1 MSLNLSAR
9 LAPQFTR
16 NVRHRGEEYY
26 WHDQVRIER
35 ASESELH
42 ARVRGSQTYDVEL
55 NFRDGT
61 LSVWCDCPYFADNGV
76 PCKHLWA
83 AILAAEAE
91 GGLSVAA
98 SAPQLVLSDD
108 SELPFHDDDLK
119 TPKAR
124 WRDWAARS
132 RVPVTTGQ
140 RVQKPPS
147 WQQQFS
153 EIVARGSRPAAT
165 DSTWPAKREVL
176 YIVDVATCLSGGGLC
191 LTLESRDRKKDG
203 SWTRHKPLAMKRS
216 QIQHLPVSE
225 DQQVLSMLAGTQTY
239 AYGYLDPYDRLPEL
253 SMLPPA
259 LSATLMPLMI
269 RTGRCY
275 LRPQNE
281 PEALLPLAWDDG
293 EAWSFGLELGKA
305 EDGQCALTGFFQHGE
320 ERMKLTA
327 PLLVA
332 PGLLL
337 TRDRVA
343 RCAREASFE
352 WISALRKKRS
362 IVAPES
368 EKDQFLATLLC
379 SRNLPPLTVPEEMR
393 YEELASIPAP
403 RLKISRAPTRLG
415 PGRLQAELSFA
426 YDERIVSEF
435 DPTRGFFDAASRRFL
450 RRDFDA
456 EAAAHTLLDQLG
468 VKRGQASYWAPE
480 PARGFATSKL
490 PRVVRSLVEAGWH
503 IDAEGKIFRRPG
515 SYRLEVSSGVD
526 WFELHG
532 EVDYGNT
539 RARLPELLAAL
550 RRGNNMVQLDDGTYG
565 MLPEEW
571 LRRIGPLAGMGSPE
585 NGHIHFSRSQ
595 AGLLDALL
603 ATQPQALWDQTFA
616 RVRAELQQFSAVE
629 TTRQPEGFV
638 GRLRDYQCEGL
649 AWLLFLQRFSFGG
662 CLADDMGVGKTAQVL
677 ALLELR
683 RELRST
689 GQAVAP
695 SLIVVPKSLVFNW
708 KEEAERFTPR
718 LRVLDHTGMGRD
730 GKDFAACDVILTTY
744 GTLRRD
750 ILSLKDLEFDYVIL
764 DEAQAIKNADTESSK
779 AVRLLRG
786 RYRLGLSGTPVENHL
801 GELWSLFEFLNPGML
816 GAASVFKVAGSTWR
830 NPTEDTRR
838 LLAQALRPFI
848 LRRTKQQVAQ
858 ELPLKSEQTIYCEM
872 ETAQRKLY
880 DELRQHYR
888 ESLLKRIETD
898 GLTKSKIQVLEAL
911 LRLRQAACHPAL
923 LDPKRIGDP
932 SAKLEA
938 LLAQLREVLDEGHKA
953 LVFSQ
958 FTSLLKIVRERLNES
973 GIVYEY
979 LDGATRDRQARV
991 ERFQTDASCRIF
1003 LISLKAGGVGLN
1015 LTAAE
1020 YVFILDP
1027 WWNPAVE
1034 AQAVDRTHRIGQQH
1048 PVFAYRLI
1056 ARDTVEEKI
1065 LELQNSKRDLAAE
1078 IIGAESSV
1086 IRNLKPE
1093 DLALLLS

>member
-1 MSLNLSAR
+1 MSLKLSDR
-9 LAPQFTR
+9 LAPQFTK
-16 NVRHRGEEYY
+16 NVRHRGQEYY
-26 WHDQVRIER
+26 WRDRVRIEG
-35 ASESELH
+35 ASGTELN
-42 ARVRGSQTYDVEL
+42 ARVRGSQTYDVGL
-55 NFRDGT
+55 NFRDGI
-61 LSVWCDCPYFADNGV
+61 LSVWCDCPYFVDHGV

-83 AILAAEAE
+83 TILAADAQ

-98 SAPQLVLSDD
+98 SAPQLVLRDEF
-108 SELPFHDDDLK
+108 ELPDDEADLN
-119 TPKAR
+119 TLQAG
-124 WRDWAARS
+124 WRDSADRS
-132 RVPVTTGQ
+132 RVPVAARQ
-140 RVQKPPS
+140 QAPKPPS
-147 WQQQFS
+147 WQQEFN
-153 EIVARGSRPAAT
+153 EIVAPGSRPAAAQ
-165 DSTWPAKREVL
+165 STWPARREVL
-176 YIVDVATCLSGGGLC
+176 YIVDIATCLSGGGLC
-191 LTLESRDRKKDG
+191 LRLESRDRKKDG
-203 SWTRHKPLAMKRS
+203 SWTSPKPLAMKRS
-216 QIQHLPVSE
+216 QIQRLPLTE
-225 DQQVLSMLAGTQTY
+225 DQQILSMLAGTQRY
-239 AYGYLDPYDRLPEL
+239 AYGYLDPYERLPEL
-253 SMLPPA
+253 STLPPA
-259 LSATLMPLMI
+259 LSAILVPLLV

-275 LRPQNE
+275 LRPRNE
-281 PEALLPLAWDDG
+281 PEALLPLAWDNG
-293 EAWSFGLELGKA
+293 EAWSFGLELGRA
-305 EDGQCALTGFFQHGE
+305 EEAQCALTGFFHRGE
-320 ERMKLTA
+320 ERMKPTA
-327 PLLVA
+327 PVLVA
-332 PGLLL
+332 PGFLF

-343 RCAREASFE
+343 RCAQEASFE
-352 WISALRKKRS
+352 WISAFRKKCS
-362 IVAPES
+362 ILAPES
-368 EKDQFLATLLC
+368 EKDQFLNTLLC
-379 SRNLPPLTVPEEMR
+379 SRNLPPLTVAEEMR
-393 YEELASIPAP
+393 YEELASTPAP
-403 RLKISRAPTRLG
+403 RLKISQAPTRLG

-426 YDERIVSEF
+426 YDDRIVSEF
-435 DPTRGFFDAASRRFL
+435 DPSRGIFDAASRRFL

-456 EAAAHTLLDQLG
+456 EAAANAMLDQLG
-468 VKRGQASYWAPE
+468 VKRGQASYWEPE
-480 PARGFATSKL
+480 PARGFAASKL

-515 SYRLEVSSGVD
+515 AYRLEVTSGVD

-532 EVDYGNT
+532 EVDYGGT
-539 RARLPELLAAL
+539 KARLPELLAAL

-571 LRRIGPLAGMGSPE
+571 LRRIGSLAGMGSPE
-585 NGHIHFSRSQ
+585 NGHIHFTRSQ

-603 ATQPQALWDQTFA
+603 ATQPEAQWDQTFA
-616 RVRAELQQFSAVE
+616 RVRAELQQFGGVE
-629 TTRQPEGFV
+629 AAAQPEGFV

-649 AWLLFLQRFSFGG
+649 AWILFLQRFSFGG

-677 ALLELR
+677 ALLEMRRALR
-683 RELRST
+683 CT
-689 GQAVAP
+689 GQPVAP
-695 SLIVVPKSLVFNW
+695 SLIVVPKSLLFNW
-708 KEEAERFTPR
+708 KEEAKRFTPR
-718 LRVLDHTGMGRD
+718 LRVLDHTGMTREGN
-730 GKDFAACDVILTTY
+730 DFAASDVILTTY

-764 DEAQAIKNADTESSK
+764 DEAQAVKNADTESSK
-779 AVRLLRG
+779 AVRLLRA

-816 GAASVFKVAGSTWR
+816 GAASAFKVAGGTWR

-858 ELPLKSEQTIYCEM
+858 ELPPKSEQTIYCEM
-872 ETAQRKLY
+872 EMAQRKLY

-898 GLTKSKIQVLEAL
+898 GMTKSKIQVLEAL

-923 LDPKRIGDP
+923 LDPQRRGDP

-958 FTSLLKIVRERLNES
+958 FTSLLNIVRERLNES
-973 GIVYEY
+973 DIVYEY

-991 ERFQTDASCRIF
+991 ERFQTDPRCSIF

-1034 AQAVDRTHRIGQQH
+1034 AQAVDRTHRIGQQR

>member
-1 MSLNLSAR
+1 
-9 LAPQFTR
+9 
-16 NVRHRGEEYY
+16 V
-26 WHDQVRIER
+26 
-35 ASESELH
+35 
-42 ARVRGSQTYDVEL
+42 
-55 NFRDGT
+55 
-61 LSVWCDCPYFADNGV
+61 DNGIA
-76 PCKHLWA
+76 CKHLWA
-83 AILAAEAE
+83 TILAADAQ
-91 GGLSVAA
+91 GGISVPA
-98 SAPQLVLSDD
+98 SAPQLVLRDD
-108 SELPFHDDDLK
+108 FESPFDDADLK
-119 TPKAR
+119 TQVAR
-124 WRDWAARS
+124 WRDSVARP
-132 RVPVTTGQ
+132 RVPVTTRP
-140 RVQKPPS
+140 RVPKSPS
-147 WQQQFS
+147 WRQQFS
-153 EIVARGSRPAAT
+153 DIVAPGSGPDAPA
-165 DSTWPAKREVL
+165 STWPAKREVL
-176 YIVDVATCLSGGGLC
+176 YVVDIARCLSGGGLW
-191 LTLESRDRKKDG
+191 LALESRDRKKDG
-203 SWTRHKPLAMKRS
+203 SWTRPKPLAMKRS
-216 QIQHLPVSE
+216 QIQRLPVSE

-239 AYGYLDPYDRLPEL
+239 AYGYLDHYQRVSEL
-253 SMLPPA
+253 LMLPPV
-259 LSATLMPLMI
+259 LSATVMPLMV
-269 RTGRCY
+269 RTGRCC

-281 PEALLPLAWDDG
+281 PEGLLPLAWDEG
-293 EAWSFGLELGKA
+293 GAWSFGLELGKA
-305 EDGQCALTGFFQHGE
+305 EDGQCALTGFFHRGE
-320 ERMKLTA
+320 ERMKLAA
-327 PLLVA
+327 PVLVT
-332 PGLLL
+332 PDLLL

-343 RCAREASFE
+343 RCTQEASFE

-368 EKDQFLATLLC
+368 EKDQFLAALLC
-379 SRNLPPLTVPEEMR
+379 CRNLPPLTVPEEMR
-393 YEELASIPAP
+393 YDELASIPAP
-403 RLKISRAPTRLG
+403 RLKISQAPTRLG

-426 YDERIVSEF
+426 YDDWIVSEF
-435 DPTRGFFDAASRRFL
+435 DTSGGVFDAARRRFL
-450 RRDFDA
+450 RRDFNA
-456 EAAAHTLLDQLG
+456 EAAANALLDQLG
-468 VKRGQASYWAPE
+468 VKRGQAGYLEPE
-480 PARGFATSKL
+480 SARGLAASKL
-490 PRVVRSLVEAGWH
+490 PRVVRALVEAGWH

-532 EVDYGNT
+532 EVDYGGT

-565 MLPEEW
+565 MLPEAW
-571 LRRIGPLAGMGSPE
+571 LRRIDPLAGMGSPE
-585 NGHIHFSRSQ
+585 KGHIHFTRSQ

-603 ATQPQALWDQTFA
+603 ATQPEAQWDQTFA
-616 RVRAELQQFSAVE
+616 RVRAELNEFGAVE
-629 TTRQPEGFV
+629 TTAQPEGFV

-649 AWLLFLQRFSFGG
+649 AWMLFLQRFCFGG

-677 ALLELR
+677 ALLEMR
-683 RELRST
+683 RELRCT
-689 GQAVAP
+689 GQPIAP

-708 KEEAERFTPR
+708 KEEARRFTPQ
-718 LRVLDHTGMGRD
+718 LRVLDHTGMARD
-730 GKDFAACDVILTTY
+730 GNAFAACDVILTTY

-764 DEAQAIKNADTESSK
+764 DEAQAVKNADTESSK

-786 RYRLGLSGTPVENHL
+786 RHRLALSGTPVENHL

-816 GAASVFKVAGSTWR
+816 GAGSAFKVASSTWR

-848 LRRTKQQVAQ
+848 LRRTKQEVAQ
-858 ELPLKSEQTIYCEM
+858 ELPPKSEQTIYCEM
-872 ETAQRKLY
+872 ETAQRNLY

-888 ESLLKRIETD
+888 QSLLKRIETD

-923 LDPKRIGDP
+923 LDPKRIADP

-938 LLAQLREVLDEGHKA
+938 LLAQLREVLEEGHKA

-958 FTSLLKIVRERLNES
+958 FTSLLKIVGQRLNES
-973 GIVYEY
+973 GVVYEY

-991 ERFQTDASCRIF
+991 ERFQADPSCRLF

-1034 AQAVDRTHRIGQQH
+1034 AQAVDRTHRIGQQR

-1056 ARDTVEEKI
+1056 TRDTVEEKI
-1065 LELQNSKRDLAAE
+1065 LELQNSKRELAAD
-1078 IIGAESSV
+1078 IIGAANSV

-1093 DLALLLS
+1093 DLELLLS

>member
-1 MSLNLSAR
+1 MSLNLSTR
-9 LAPQFTR
+9 LAPQFTK

-26 WHDQVRIER
+26 WRDQVRIER
-35 ASESELH
+35 ASETELH

-55 NFRDGT
+55 NFRDGI
-61 LSVWCDCPYFADNGV
+61 LSVWCDCPYFVDNGV

-83 AILAAEAE
+83 TILAAEAQ
-91 GGLSVAA
+91 GGLSVAT
-98 SAPQLVLSDD
+98 SAPQLVLSND
-108 SELPFHDDDLK
+108 SELPFDDADLRRL
-119 TPKAR
+119 TAR
-124 WRDWAARS
+124 WRDSVARS
-132 RVPVTTGQ
+132 RVPVTTRQ
-140 RVQKPPS
+140 RVPKPPS

-153 EIVARGSRPAAT
+153 EMVAPGSRPAAPE
-165 DSTWPAKREVL
+165 STWSAKREVL
-176 YIVDVATCLSGGGLC
+176 YIVDIATCLSGGGLC

-203 SWTRHKPLAMKRS
+203 SWTRPKPLAMKRS
-216 QIQHLPVSE
+216 QIQRLPITE
-225 DQQVLSMLAGTQTY
+225 DQQVLSMVAGTQTY
-239 AYGYLDPYDRLPEL
+239 ASGYLDPYERLPEL

-259 LSATLMPLMI
+259 LSAMLMPLMV

-305 EDGQCALTGFFQHGE
+305 EDGQCALTGFFHRGE

-327 PLLVA
+327 PVLVA

-343 RCAREASFE
+343 RCAQEASFE
-352 WISALRKKRS
+352 WISALRKKCS
-362 IVAPES
+362 IVAPKG
-368 EKDQFLATLLC
+368 EKDQFLAALLC

-426 YDERIVSEF
+426 YDDRIVPEF
-435 DPTRGFFDAASRRFL
+435 DSSQGVFDAASRRFL
-450 RRDFDA
+450 IRDFDA
-456 EAAAHTLLDQLG
+456 EAAANALLDQLG
-468 VKRGQASYWAPE
+468 VKRGQASYWEPE
-480 PARGFATSKL
+480 PVRGFAASKL

-539 RARLPELLAAL
+539 KARLPELLAAL

-585 NGHIHFSRSQ
+585 NGHIHFTRSQ

-603 ATQPQALWDQTFA
+603 ATQPEAQWDQTFA
-616 RVRAELQQFSAVE
+616 RVRADLHQFSAVE
-629 TTRQPEGFV
+629 TTAQPEGFV

-649 AWLLFLQRFSFGG
+649 AWILFLQRYSFGG

-677 ALLELR
+677 ALLEMR
-683 RELRST
+683 RELRCT
-689 GQAVAP
+689 GKPVAP

-708 KEEAERFTPR
+708 KQEAERFTPQ
-718 LRVLDHTGMGRD
+718 LRVLDHTGMARD
-730 GKDFAACDVILTTY
+730 GNDFAACDVILTTY

-764 DEAQAIKNADTESSK
+764 DEAQAVKNADTESSK

-858 ELPLKSEQTIYCEM
+858 ELPPKSEQTIYCEM
-872 ETAQRKLY
+872 DTAQRKLY

-932 SAKLEA
+932 SGKLEA

-991 ERFQTDASCRIF
+991 ERFQTDPSCRIF

-1034 AQAVDRTHRIGQQH
+1034 AQAVDRTHRIGQQRS
-1048 PVFAYRLI
+1048 VFAYRLI
-1056 ARDTVEEKI
+1056 TRDTVEEKI

>member
-1 MSLNLSAR
+1 VSLNLSTQ
-9 LAPQFTR
+9 LAAQFTR
-16 NVRHRGEEYY
+16 SVQRRGEEYY
-26 WHDQVRIER
+26 CRDRVRIER
-35 ASESELH
+35 ASETELQ
-42 ARVRGSQTYDVEL
+42 ARVHGSQTYDVEL
-55 NFRDGT
+55 KFKDGT
-61 LSVWCDCPYFADNGV
+61 ISVWCDCPYFADNGV

-83 AILAAEAE
+83 TILAGEAQ
-91 GGLSVAA
+91 GALPVAA
-98 SAPQLVLSDD
+98 SAPQLLLNDD
-108 SELPFHDDDLK
+108 SELPFQHASLK
-119 TPKAR
+119 TQKPGWQESLAH
-124 WRDWAARS
+124 S
-132 RVPVTTGQ
+132 RVPVTIRQ
-140 RVQKPPS
+140 RVRKPPS
-147 WQQQFS
+147 WQQQFR
-153 EIVARGSRPAAT
+153 EILTPSSRPDAPEF
-165 DSTWPAKREVL
+165 TWPTKREVL
-176 YIVDVATCLSGGGLC
+176 YIVDVATSLSRGGLC
-191 LTLESRDRKKDG
+191 LALESRDRKKDG
-203 SWTRHKPLAMKRS
+203 NWTRSKPLAMKRS
-216 QIQHLPVSE
+216 QIQSLPVIE
-225 DQQVLSMLAGTQTY
+225 DQQVLSMLAGAQTY
-239 AYGYLDPYDRLPEL
+239 AYGYDPYERLPEW
-253 SMLPPA
+253 SILPPA
-259 LSATLMPLMI
+259 LSAMLMPLMV

-275 LRPQNE
+275 LRPKNE

-305 EDGQCALTGFFQHGE
+305 EGGQCALTGFFHRGE
-320 ERMKLTA
+320 ERMNVTV
-327 PLLVA
+327 PVLVA

-337 TRDRVA
+337 TGDRVA
-343 RCAREASFE
+343 RCAQEASFE
-352 WISALRKKRS
+352 WISALRKKYS

-368 EKDQFLATLLC
+368 ERDQFLAALLC

-393 YEELASIPAP
+393 YEELASNPAP
-403 RLKISRAPTRLG
+403 RLKISQAPTRVG

-426 YDERIVSEF
+426 YDDRIMAEF
-435 DPTRGFFDAASRRFL
+435 DPSRGVFDAAGRRFL

-456 EAAAHTLLDQLG
+456 EAAADALLDQLG
-468 VKRGQASYWAPE
+468 VKRGPASYWEPE
-480 PARGFATSKL
+480 PARVFAASKL
-490 PRVVRSLVEAGWH
+490 PGVVRSLVEAGWH

-539 RARLPELLAAL
+539 KARLPELLAAL

-585 NGHIHFSRSQ
+585 NGHIHFARSQ

-603 ATQPQALWDQTFA
+603 ATQPEAQWDQTFA
-616 RVRAELQQFSAVE
+616 RVRAELHQFSVVE
-629 TTRQPEGFV
+629 TTPQPEGFV

-649 AWLLFLQRFSFGG
+649 SWMLFLQRCSFGG

-677 ALLELR
+677 ALLEMR
-683 RELRST
+683 RELRCT
-689 GQAVAP
+689 GQPIAP

-708 KEEAERFTPR
+708 KQEAERFTPQ
-718 LRVLDHTGMGRD
+718 LRVLDHTGMARNGN
-730 GKDFAACDVILTTY
+730 DFAGCDVVLTTY

-764 DEAQAIKNADTESSK
+764 DEAQAVKNADTESSK

-816 GAASVFKVAGSTWR
+816 GAASIFKIAGSSWR
-830 NPTEDTRR
+830 NPTEDTRH

-858 ELPLKSEQTIYCEM
+858 ELPPKSEQTIYCEM
-872 ETAQRKLY
+872 EAAQRKLY

-888 ESLLKRIETD
+888 ELLLKRIETD
-898 GLTKSKIQVLEAL
+898 GMAKSKIQVLEAL

-923 LDPKRIGDP
+923 LDPKRIGEP

-979 LDGATRDRQARV
+979 LDGATRDRQDRV
-991 ERFQTDASCRIF
+991 ERFQTDPSCRIF

-1034 AQAVDRTHRIGQQH
+1034 AQAVDRAHRIGQQH
-1048 PVFAYRLI
+1048 PIFAYRLI

-1078 IIGAESSV
+1078 IIGAESGV

>member
-16 NVRHRGEEYY
+16 SVRHRGEEYY
-26 WHDQVRIER
+26 RRDQVRIER
-35 ASESELH
+35 TSETDLH

-55 NFRDGT
+55 KFKDGI
-61 LSVWCDCPYFADNGV
+61 LSVRCDCPYFVDNGV

-83 AILAAEAE
+83 TILAAEAQ
-91 GGLSVAA
+91 GGLSAA
-98 SAPQLVLSDD
+98 VSAPHLELSDD
-108 SELPFHDDDLK
+108 SELPFDDADLK
-119 TPKAR
+119 TLKAR
-124 WRDWAARS
+124 WRDSVARS
-132 RVPVTTGQ
+132 RIPVATRQ
-140 RVQKPPS
+140 RVPRQRS

-153 EIVARGSRPAAT
+153 EIVSPGSLAT
-165 DSTWPAKREVL
+165 QESMWPAKREVL
-176 YIVDVATCLSGGGLC
+176 YIVDIATCLSGGGLC

-203 SWTRHKPLAMKRS
+203 NWARPKPLAMKRS
-216 QIQHLPVSE
+216 QIQRLPLRE
-225 DQQVLSMLAGTQTY
+225 DQQILSMLAGTQSY
-239 AYGYLDPYDRLPEL
+239 AYGYPDPYERLRDL

-259 LSATLMPLMI
+259 LSAMLMPLMV

-293 EAWSFGLELGKA
+293 EAWNFWLELGKA
-305 EDGQCALTGFFQHGE
+305 EGGQCALTGFFQRGE
-320 ERMKLTA
+320 ERMELTA
-327 PLLVA
+327 PVLVA
-332 PGLLL
+332 PGFLL

-343 RCAREASFE
+343 RCAQEASFE
-352 WISALRKKRS
+352 WISALRKKCS

-368 EKDQFLATLLC
+368 EKDQFLAALLC
-379 SRNLPPLTVPEEMR
+379 SRNLPPLAVPEEMR
-393 YEELASIPAP
+393 YEELAAIPAP
-403 RLKISRAPTRLG
+403 RLKISQAPTHLG
-415 PGRLQAELSFA
+415 SGRLQAELSFA
-426 YDERIVSEF
+426 YDDRIVPEF
-435 DPTRGFFDAASRRFL
+435 DPSRGVFDAPSRRFL

-456 EAAAHTLLDQLG
+456 EAEANALLDELG
-468 VKRGQASYWAPE
+468 VKRGPTYWEPE
-480 PARGFATSKL
+480 PTRGFAASKL
-490 PRVVRSLVEAGWH
+490 PQVVRPLVEAGWH

-515 SYRLEVSSGVD
+515 SYRLEVSSGMD

-532 EVDYGNT
+532 EVDYGPT
-539 RARLPELLAAL
+539 KARLPELLAAL

-565 MLPEEW
+565 MLPEQW

-585 NGHIHFSRSQ
+585 DGHIHFTRSQ

-603 ATQPQALWDQTFA
+603 ATQPEAQWDHTFA
-616 RVRAELQQFSAVE
+616 RVRAELQQFSAVG
-629 TTRQPEGFV
+629 TTAQPDGFV

-649 AWLLFLQRFSFGG
+649 AWMLFLQRFSFGG

-677 ALLELR
+677 ALLEMR
-683 RELRST
+683 RELRCT
-689 GQAVAP
+689 GQPVSP

-708 KEEAERFTPR
+708 KQEAERFTPQ
-718 LRVLDHTGMGRD
+718 LRVLDHTGMARD
-730 GKDFAACDVILTTY
+730 GNDFAACDVILTTY

-764 DEAQAIKNADTESSK
+764 DEAQSVKNSDTESSK

-816 GAASVFKVAGSTWR
+816 GAASVFKVAGSTGR

-838 LLAQALRPFI
+838 LLARALRPFI

-858 ELPLKSEQTIYCEM
+858 ELPPKSEQTIYCEM

-888 ESLLKRIETD
+888 ESLLKRIATD
-898 GLTKSKIQVLEAL
+898 GLTKSKIQILEAL

-923 LDPKRIGDP
+923 LDPKRIGDA

-973 GIVYEY
+973 GVVYEY

-991 ERFQTDASCRIF
+991 ERFQTDPGCRIF

-1034 AQAVDRTHRIGQQH
+1034 AQAVDRAHRIGQRR

-1065 LELQNSKRDLAAE
+1065 LELQKSKRDLAAE

>member
-1 MSLNLSAR
+1 MSLNLSTL
-9 LAPQFTR
+9 LAPQFSK

-26 WHDQVRIER
+26 WRDQVRIER
-35 ASESELH
+35 ASETQFH

-55 NFRDGT
+55 NFRDGM
-61 LSVWCDCPYFADNGV
+61 LSVWCDCPYFVDNGV

-83 AILAAEAE
+83 TILAAEAQ
-91 GGLSVAA
+91 GGLSWAT

-108 SELPFHDDDLK
+108 SELPFDEADLK
-119 TPKAR
+119 TLRAR
-124 WRDWAARS
+124 WRDSVSRS
-132 RVPVTTGQ
+132 RVPVTTRQ
-140 RVQKPPS
+140 RALKPPS
-147 WQQQFS
+147 WQQQFN
-153 EIVARGSRPAAT
+153 EIVAPGSRPAAPE
-165 DSTWPAKREVL
+165 STWPAKREVL
-176 YIVDVATCLSGGGLC
+176 YIVDISRCLSDGGLC

-203 SWTRHKPLAMKRS
+203 SWTRSKPLAMKRS
-216 QIQHLPVSE
+216 QIQRLPVTE
-225 DQQVLSMLAGTQTY
+225 DQQVLSMLAGTQTH
-239 AYGYLDPYDRLPEL
+239 AYGYLNPYERLPEL

-259 LSATLMPLMI
+259 LSAMLMPLML

-305 EDGQCALTGFFQHGE
+305 EDGQCALTGFFHRGE
-320 ERMKLTA
+320 ERMKLTV
-327 PLLVA
+327 PVLVA

-337 TRDRVA
+337 TTDRVA
-343 RCAREASFE
+343 RCAQEASFG
-352 WISALRKKRS
+352 WISALRKKCS

-368 EKDQFLATLLC
+368 EKDQFLAALLC

-403 RLKISRAPTRLG
+403 RLKISQAPTRLG
-415 PGRLQAELSFA
+415 PGRLQADLSFA
-426 YDERIVSEF
+426 YDDRIVPEF
-435 DPTRGFFDAASRRFL
+435 DSSRGVFDAAGRRFL

-456 EAAAHTLLDQLG
+456 EAAANTLLDQLG
-468 VKRGQASYWAPE
+468 VKRGQPSYWEPE
-480 PARGFATSKL
+480 PARGFAASKL
-490 PRVVRSLVEAGWH
+490 PRIVRSLVEAGWH

-539 RARLPELLAAL
+539 KARLPELLAAL

-585 NGHIHFSRSQ
+585 NGHIHFTRSQ

-603 ATQPQALWDQTFA
+603 ATQPEAQWDQTFA
-616 RVRAELQQFSAVE
+616 RVRGELHQLGAVE
-629 TTRQPEGFV
+629 NTAQPEGFA

-649 AWLLFLQRFSFGG
+649 AWMLFLQRFSFGG

-677 ALLELR
+677 ALLEMRRALR
-683 RELRST
+683 CI
-689 GQAVAP
+689 GQPIAP
-695 SLIVVPKSLVFNW
+695 SLVVVPKSLVFNW
-708 KEEAERFTPR
+708 KEEAGRFTPQ
-718 LRVLDHTGMGRD
+718 LRILDHTGMARD
-730 GKDFAACDVILTTY
+730 GNDFAACDVILTTY

-764 DEAQAIKNADTESSK
+764 DEAQAVKNADTESSK

-786 RYRLGLSGTPVENHL
+786 RYRLALSGTPVENHL

-838 LLAQALRPFI
+838 LLAQALRPLI
-848 LRRTKQQVAQ
+848 LRRTKQEVAQ
-858 ELPLKSEQTIYCEM
+858 ELPPKSEQTIYCEM
-872 ETAQRKLY
+872 ETAQRNLY

-911 LRLRQAACHPAL
+911 LRLRQVACHPAL

-958 FTSLLKIVRERLNES
+958 FTSLLKIVGERLNES
-973 GIVYEY
+973 GVVYEY

-991 ERFQTDASCRIF
+991 ERFQDDPSCRIF

-1034 AQAVDRTHRIGQQH
+1034 AQAVDRTHRIGQQR

-1056 ARDTVEEKI
+1056 TRYTVEEKI

-1078 IIGAESSV
+1078 IIGAESRV

-1093 DLALLLS
+1093 DLELLLS

>member
-9 LAPQFTR
+9 LAPQFTGE
-16 NVRHRGEEYY
+16 VRHRGQEYY
-26 WHDQVRIER
+26 WGDRVRIER
-35 ASESELH
+35 ATGTELS
-42 ARVRGSQTYDVEL
+42 ARVRGSETYDVEL
-55 NFRDGT
+55 NFRDGI
-61 LSVWCDCPYFADNGV
+61 LSVWCDCPYFVENGV
-76 PCKHLWA
+76 RCKHLWA
-83 AILAAEAE
+83 TILAAEAQ
-91 GGLSVAA
+91 GGLSVAS
-98 SAPQLVLSDD
+98 SAPRLVLSDD
-108 SELPFHDDDLK
+108 FELPGDDGDLK
-119 TPKAR
+119 TLLGGWQDPVA
-124 WRDWAARS
+124 
-132 RVPVTTGQ
+132 RVPVTTPQ
-140 RVQKPPS
+140 RVAKSPS

-153 EIVARGSRPAAT
+153 EIVAPGSRPST
-165 DSTWPAKREVL
+165 PESTWPAKREIL
-176 YIVDVATCLSGGGLC
+176 YVVDVATCLSGGGLC
-191 LTLESRDRKKDG
+191 LTLESRDRKKDL
-203 SWTRHKPLAMKRS
+203 SWTRPKPLAIKRS
-216 QIQHLPVSE
+216 QIQGLPVTE
-225 DQQVLSMLAGTQTY
+225 DQQILSMLAGTQTY
-239 AYGYLDPYDRLPEL
+239 AYGYMDSYERLPEL
-253 SMLPPA
+253 SVFPPA
-259 LSATLMPLMI
+259 LTAILMPLLV
-269 RTGRCY
+269 RTGRFY

-305 EDGQCALTGFFQHGE
+305 EQGHCALTGFFQRGE

-327 PLLVA
+327 PVLVT
-332 PGLLL
+332 PGFLL

-343 RCAREASFE
+343 RCAQEASFQ
-352 WISALRKKRS
+352 WISALRKRCS
-362 IVAPES
+362 IVVPES
-368 EKDQFLATLLC
+368 EKDQLLNALLC

-403 RLKISRAPTRLG
+403 RLKISQAPARLG
-415 PGRLQAELSFA
+415 PGRLEAELSFA
-426 YDERIVSEF
+426 YDDRIVSEF
-435 DPTRGFFDAASRRFL
+435 DPSPGVYDAANRQFL
-450 RRDFDA
+450 RRDFGA
-456 EAAAHTLLDQLG
+456 EAAAHALLDQLG
-468 VKRGQASYWAPE
+468 VKRSQGSYWQPA
-480 PARGFATSKL
+480 PARGLAASKL

-515 SYRLEVSSGVD
+515 SCRLEVSSGVD

-532 EVDYGNT
+532 EVNYGDT
-539 RARLPELLAAL
+539 KARLPELLAAL

-585 NGHIHFSRSQ
+585 NGHIHFTRSQ

-603 ATQPQALWDQTFA
+603 ATQPEAQWDQTFA
-616 RVRAELQQFSAVE
+616 RVRAELEQFRGVE
-629 TTRQPEGFV
+629 TVAQPEGFV

-649 AWLLFLQRFSFGG
+649 AWMLFLQRFSFGG

-677 ALLELR
+677 ALLEMR

-689 GQAVAP
+689 GQPVAP

-708 KEEAERFTPR
+708 KEEAERFTPQ
-718 LRVLDHTGMGRD
+718 LRVLDHTGMAREGN
-730 GKDFAACDVILTTY
+730 DFAAWDVILTTY

-750 ILSLKDLEFDYVIL
+750 VLSLKDLEFDYVIL
-764 DEAQAIKNADTESSK
+764 DEAQAVKNADTESSK

-816 GAASVFKVAGSTWR
+816 GAASAFKVAGSTWR

-838 LLAQALRPFI
+838 LLARSLRPFI
-848 LRRTKQQVAQ
+848 LRRTKQQVAP
-858 ELPLKSEQTIYCEM
+858 ELPPKSEQTIYCEM

-880 DELRQHYR
+880 DELRRHYR
-888 ESLLKRIETD
+888 ESLLKRIETE
-898 GLTKSKIQVLEAL
+898 GMTKSKIQVLEAL

-923 LDPKRIGDP
+923 LDPQRIRDP

-938 LLAQLREVLDEGHKA
+938 LLAQLRQVLDEGHKA

-958 FTSLLKIVRERLNES
+958 FTSLLKIVRERLDES

-979 LDGATRDRQARV
+979 LDGATPDRQARV
-991 ERFQTDASCRIF
+991 ERFQTDPGCRIF
-1003 LISLKAGGVGLN
+1003 LISVKAGGVGLN

-1034 AQAVDRTHRIGQQH
+1034 SQAVDRTHRIGQQR

-1086 IRNLKPE
+1086 LRNLKPE

>member
-1 MSLNLSAR
+1 MSLNLSTL

-16 NVRHRGEEYY
+16 NVRRRGEEYY
-26 WHDQVRIER
+26 WCDQVRIER

-55 NFRDGT
+55 NFGDGI
-61 LSVWCDCPYFADNGV
+61 LSVWFDCPYFVDNGV

-83 AILAAEAE
+83 TILAAEAQ
-91 GGLSVAA
+91 GGLPVAT

-108 SELPFHDDDLK
+108 FELPFEDTDPKILK
-119 TPKAR
+119 AS
-124 WRDWAARS
+124 WRDSVGRS
-132 RVPVTTGQ
+132 HVPVTTRQ
-140 RVQKPPS
+140 RVSKPPS

-153 EIVARGSRPAAT
+153 EIVAPGSRPDAPE
-165 DSTWPAKREVL
+165 STWPAKREVL
-176 YIVDVATCLSGGGLC
+176 YIVDIATCLSGGGLC

-203 SWTRHKPLAMKRS
+203 SWTRPKPLAMKRS
-216 QIQHLPVSE
+216 QIQRLPATE
-225 DQQVLSMLAGTQTY
+225 DQQVLSALAGTRY
-239 AYGYLDPYDRLPEL
+239 AYGYLDPYERLPEL
-253 SMLPPA
+253 STLLPA
-259 LSATLMPLMI
+259 LSAVLMPLI
-269 RTGRCY
+269 VRTGRCY

-305 EDGQCALTGFFQHGE
+305 EDGQCALTGFFHRGE

-327 PLLVA
+327 PVLVA
-332 PGLLL
+332 PGFLL

-343 RCAREASFE
+343 RCAQEASFE
-352 WISALRKKRS
+352 WISALRKKCS

-368 EKDQFLATLLC
+368 EKDQFLAALLC

-403 RLKISRAPTRLG
+403 RLKISQAPSRLG
-415 PGRLQAELSFA
+415 LGRLQAKLSFA
-426 YDERIVSEF
+426 YDDRVVSEF
-435 DPTRGFFDAASRRFL
+435 DPARGVFDAAGRRFL

-456 EAAAHTLLDQLG
+456 EAAANALLDQLG
-468 VKRGQASYWAPE
+468 VKRGQASYWEPE
-480 PARGFATSKL
+480 PERGFAASKL

-532 EVDYGNT
+532 EVDYGDT
-539 RARLPELLAAL
+539 KARLPELLAAL
-550 RRGNNMVQLDDGTYG
+550 RRGNNMVELDDGTYG

-585 NGHIHFSRSQ
+585 NGHIHFTRSQ

-603 ATQPQALWDQTFA
+603 ATQPHAQWDQTFA
-616 RVRAELQQFSAVE
+616 RVRAELHRFSAVE
-629 TTRQPEGFV
+629 TTTQPEGFV

-649 AWLLFLQRFSFGG
+649 AWILFLQRFSFGG

-677 ALLELR
+677 ALLEMR
-683 RELRST
+683 RELRCT
-689 GQAVAP
+689 GQPVAP

-708 KEEAERFTPR
+708 KQEAERFTPQ
-718 LRVLDHTGMGRD
+718 LRVLDHTGMARD
-730 GKDFAACDVILTTY
+730 GNDFAAYDVILTTY

-779 AVRLLRG
+779 AARLLRG

-830 NPTEDTRR
+830 NPPEDTRR

-858 ELPLKSEQTIYCEM
+858 ELPPKSEQTIYCEM

-898 GLTKSKIQVLEAL
+898 GLAKSKIQVLEAL

-923 LDPKRIGDP
+923 LDPERIGDP

-979 LDGATRDRQARV
+979 LDGATRDRQSRV
-991 ERFQTDASCRIF
+991 ERFQTDPSCRIF

-1034 AQAVDRTHRIGQQH
+1034 AQAVDRTHRIGQQR

-1086 IRNLKPE
+1086 IRKLKPE

>member
-9 LAPQFTR
+9 LAPQFTS
-16 NVRHRGEEYY
+16 NVRRRGEEYY
-26 WHDQVRIER
+26 WRDQVRIER
-35 ASESELH
+35 ASGTELH

-55 NFRDGT
+55 NFRDGI
-61 LSVWCDCPYFADNGV
+61 LSVWCDCPYFVDNGV

-83 AILAAEAE
+83 TILAAEAQD
-91 GGLSVAA
+91 GLSAA
-98 SAPQLVLSDD
+98 TSAPQLVLSDD
-108 SELPFHDDDLK
+108 LELPFGDSALQTLK
-119 TPKAR
+119 TR
-124 WRDWAARS
+124 WRDSVAGA
-132 RVPVTTGQ
+132 RVPATTRP
-140 RVQKPPS
+140 RVPKSPS
-147 WQQQFS
+147 WQQQFN
-153 EIVARGSRPAAT
+153 EVVAPGSHSVAPE
-165 DSTWPAKREVL
+165 STWPAKREVL
-176 YIVDVATCLSGGGLC
+176 YIVDVATSLSGGGLG
-191 LTLESRDRKKDG
+191 LRLESRDRKKDG
-203 SWTRHKPLAMKRS
+203 SWTRPKPLAIKRS
-216 QIQHLPVSE
+216 QIQRLPVTG
-225 DQQVLSMLAGTQTY
+225 DQQALSMLAGTQAY
-239 AYGYLDPYDRLPEL
+239 AYGYLDPYEHLPEL

-259 LSATLMPLMI
+259 LSAIVMPLMV

-305 EDGQCALTGFFQHGE
+305 EDGQCALTGFFHRGE
-320 ERMKLTA
+320 ERMKLAA

-337 TRDRVA
+337 TGDRVA
-343 RCAREASFE
+343 RCAQEASFE
-352 WISALRKKRS
+352 WISALRKKRL

-368 EKDQFLATLLC
+368 EKDQFLAALLC
-379 SRNLPPLTVPEEMR
+379 TRNLPPLTVPEELK
-393 YEELASIPAP
+393 YQELATIPAP
-403 RLKISRAPTRLG
+403 RLKISKAPTRLG
-415 PGRLQAELSFA
+415 PERLQAELSFA
-426 YDERIVSEF
+426 YDDRIVSEYDPARGVF
-435 DPTRGFFDAASRRFL
+435 DGTSRRFL
-450 RRDFDA
+450 RRDFGA
-456 EAAAHTLLDQLG
+456 EAAANALLDQLG
-468 VKRGQASYWAPE
+468 VKRGQASYWEPE
-480 PARGFATSKL
+480 PARGLAASKL

-526 WFELHG
+526 WFELRG
-532 EVDYGNT
+532 EVDYGGP

-565 MLPEEW
+565 MLPEVW

-585 NGHIHFSRSQ
+585 NGHIRFIRSQ

-603 ATQPQALWDQTFA
+603 ATQSEAQWDQTFA
-616 RVRAELQQFSAVE
+616 RVRAELDQFSVLESAQ
-629 TTRQPEGFV
+629 QPEGFV

-649 AWLLFLQRFSFGG
+649 AWMLFLQRFSFGG

-677 ALLELR
+677 ALLEMR
-683 RELRST
+683 RELRCS
-689 GQAVAP
+689 GQPIAP

-708 KEEAERFTPR
+708 KEEAERFTPQ
-718 LRVLDHTGMGRD
+718 LRVLVHTGLARD
-730 GKDFAACDVILTTY
+730 GNDFAGCDVILTTY

-750 ILSLKDLEFDYVIL
+750 ILFLKDLEFDYVIL
-764 DEAQAIKNADTESSK
+764 DEAQAVKNADTESSK

-830 NPTEDTRR
+830 NPKEDVRR

-848 LRRTKQQVAQ
+848 LRRTKQEVAQ
-858 ELPLKSEQTIYCEM
+858 ELPPKSEQTIYCEM
-872 ETAQRKLY
+872 EAAQRNLY

-888 ESLLKRIETD
+888 ESLRKRIETD

-958 FTSLLKIVRERLNES
+958 FTSLLRIVCQRLNER

-991 ERFQTDASCRIF
+991 KRFQTDPSCGIF

-1034 AQAVDRTHRIGQQH
+1034 AQAVDRTHRIGQQR

-1065 LELQNSKRDLAAE
+1065 IELQNSKRDLAAE
-1078 IIGAESSV
+1078 IIGAGSSV
-1086 IRNLKPE
+1086 IRDLKPE